1 MNMAAGSEYNQRE
14 SDNLMNIVAVVYGV
28 ALTTALTRR
37 ADVLLS
43 PLSAPYV
50 IPSLALLGAVL
61 LTALSFL
68 GYVLAIGGDTPYHIA
83 WTAGSGGGHSV
94 FRYLADL
101 LLAGLY
107 VRLLFAATDVET
119 GPDSKPRLAS
129 LVLAYTGVFAGAIVV
144 RLLRRG
150 QISWLAAAAAVA
162 TLVAWFWVRGRTPT
176 RAFDLWLEAALLAG
190 VILYGWLTHW
200 LGYRA
205 WTRAHPAAEQAAAD
219 QPGPVQDE

>member
-1 MNMAAGSEYNQRE
+1 MTMAAGSEYNQRE

-37 ADVLLS
+37 PDVLLR
-43 PLSAPYV
+43 PLSAPYL
-50 IPSLALLGAVL
+50 IPSLALLAAAL

-68 GYVLAIGGDTPYHIA
+68 SYVLSIGGDAPYNIA
-83 WTAGSGGGHSV
+83 WTPSSGGGRSV

-107 VRLLFAATDVET
+107 VRLLFAATDVGT
-119 GPDSKPRLAS
+119 GAGSKPRLAG
-129 LVLAYTGVFAGAIVV
+129 LVLAFTGVFAGAIAV

-150 QISWLAAAAAVA
+150 QISWLAVAATVV
-162 TLVAWFWVRGRTPT
+162 TLGLWAWVRGRTAT
-176 RAFDLWLEAALLAG
+176 RDFDLSLEAALLAG
-190 VILYGWLTHW
+190 VVLYGWLTHW

-205 WTRAHPAAEQAAAD
+205 WTRARPAGETASS
-219 QPGPVQDE
+219 